1 MGGLG
6 CPAAQSLVAC
16 GIGYLK
22 IIDGDFVDLSN
33 LHRQHLYSFKD
44 IGERKI
50 DIAKKV
56 LRKIIKPDKN

>member
-44 IGERKI
+44 IGERKL
-50 DIAKKV
+50 V
-56 LRKIIKPDKN
+56 